1 LIINGRTIAI
11 SIFLLFSL
19 IIIKLLKNIF
29 IMNEEIQMLIEETI
43 ERMEH
48 AISHLDHELAHIR
61 AGKASP
67 RMIESVHVDYYGSM
81 TPIMQVSNV
90 STPDAR
96 TIAIQPWEKK
106 MIQTIERAIINSNLG
121 FNPEN
126 NGEIIRIN
134 VPVPTEE
141 RRRNLVK
148 DVNKEGEI
156 AKVSI
161 RSARKDANDHLKKM
175 LKAKEISE
183 DMEKDTVEEIQQ
195 LTDNYTKKV
204 DSMMSA
210 KEKEI
215 LTV

>member
-1 LIINGRTIAI
+1 
-11 SIFLLFSL
+11 
-19 IIIKLLKNIF
+19 
-29 IMNEEIQMLIEETI
+29 MNEEIQMLMDETN

-48 AISHLDHELAHIR
+48 ALVHLDNELAHIR

-67 RMIESVHVDYYGSM
+67 RMIEGVLVDYYGSM
-81 TPIMQVSNV
+81 TPLPQVANI

-106 MIQTIERAIINSNLG
+106 MIHTIERAIINSNLG

-148 DVNKEGEI
+148 DAHKESET
-156 AKVSI
+156 AKVSV
-161 RSARKDANDHLKKM
+161 RSARKG
-175 LKAKEISE
+175 KEISE
-183 DMEKDTVEEIQQ
+183 DEEKIAVEEIQNI
-195 LTDNYTKKV
+195 TDSFTKKV
-204 DSMMSA
+204 DMMLHA

-215 LTV
+215 LTI

>member
-1 LIINGRTIAI
+1 
-11 SIFLLFSL
+11 
-19 IIIKLLKNIF
+19 
-29 IMNEEIQMLIEETI
+29 MNDEIQMLLDDST

-48 AISHLDHELAHIR
+48 AIAHLDHELAHIR
-61 AGKASP
+61 AGKANP
-67 RMIESVHVDYYGSM
+67 RMIESVVVDYYGVP

-96 TIAIQPWEKK
+96 TIAIQPWDKK
-106 MIQTIERAIINSNLG
+106 MIQPIERAIINSNLG

-126 NGEIIRIN
+126 NGEFIRIN

-148 DVNKEGEI
+148 DAHKEGEV

-161 RSARKDANDHLKKM
+161 RSARKDGNEYLKKL
-175 LKAKEISE
+175 LKSKEISE
-183 DMEKDTVEEIQQ
+183 DDEKDTVERIQI
-195 LTDNYTKKV
+195 LTDKFTRKV
-204 DSMMSA
+204 DELITF

>member
-1 LIINGRTIAI
+1 
-11 SIFLLFSL
+11 
-19 IIIKLLKNIF
+19 
-29 IMNEEIQMLIEETI
+29 MNDEIQMLMDETI
-43 ERMEH
+43 ERMDH
-48 AISHLDHELAHIR
+48 AIAHLDHELAHIR
-61 AGKASP
+61 AGKANP
-67 RMIESVHVDYYGSM
+67 RMIESVVVEYYGAM

-96 TIAIQPWEKK
+96 TIAIQPWDKK
-106 MIQTIERAIINSNLG
+106 LIQAIERAIINSNLG
-121 FNPEN
+121 FNPDN

-148 DVNKEGEI
+148 DAHKEAEI

-161 RSARKDANDHLKKM
+161 RSARKDGNEYLKKL
-175 LKAKEISE
+175 LKSKEISE
-183 DMEKDTVEEIQQ
+183 DLEKITAEEIQE

-204 DSMMSA
+204 DMMLA
-210 KEKEI
+210 TKEKEI

>member
-1 LIINGRTIAI
+1 
-11 SIFLLFSL
+11 
-19 IIIKLLKNIF
+19 
-29 IMNEEIQMLIEETI
+29 MNDEIQMLIDDTT
-43 ERMEH
+43 ERMKL

-61 AGKASP
+61 AGKANP
-67 RMIESVHVDYYGSM
+67 RMIESVIVDYYGVP
-81 TPIMQVSNV
+81 TPIMQVSSV

-96 TIAIQPWEKK
+96 TIAIQPWDKK
-106 MIQTIERAIINSNLG
+106 MIQPIERAIINSNLG

-148 DVNKEGEI
+148 DAHKEGEI

-161 RSARKDANDHLKKM
+161 RSARKDANDYLKKL
-175 LKAKEISE
+175 LKSKELSE
-183 DMEKDTVEEIQQ
+183 DDEATTVEKIQIF
-195 LTDNYTKKV
+195 TDKFTKKV
-204 DSMMSA
+204 DELIA
-210 KEKEI
+210 FKEKEI

>member
-1 LIINGRTIAI
+1 MVY
-11 SIFLLFSL
+11 
-19 IIIKLLKNIF
+19 
-29 IMNEEIQMLIEETI
+29 MNEEIQMLIDETI

-48 AISHLDHELAHIR
+48 ALKHLDNELAHIR

-67 RMIESVHVDYYGSM
+67 RMIEGVMVEYYGAM
-81 TPIMQVSNV
+81 TPLPQVANI

-106 MIQTIERAIINSNLG
+106 MIHLIERAIINSNLG

-141 RRRNLVK
+141 RRRNLIK
-148 DVNKEGEI
+148 DAHRESET
-156 AKVSI
+156 AKVSV
-161 RSARKDANDHLKKM
+161 RSARKDANDFLKKM

-183 DMEKDTVEEIQQ
+183 DEEKTAAEEIQS
-195 LTDNYTKKV
+195 LTDTYTKKV
-204 DSMMSA
+204 DVMLQA

-215 LTV
+215 LTI

>member
-1 LIINGRTIAI
+1 
-11 SIFLLFSL
+11 
-19 IIIKLLKNIF
+19 
-29 IMNEEIQMLIEETI
+29 MNDEIVMLIDEST

-48 AISHLDHELAHIR
+48 AIAHLDHELAHIR

-67 RMIESVHVDYYGSM
+67 RMIESVVVEYYGAL

-96 TIAIQPWEKK
+96 TIAIQPWDKK
-106 MIQTIERAIINSNLG
+106 MIQPIERAIINSNLG

-126 NGEIIRIN
+126 NGEFIRIN

-141 RRRNLVK
+141 RRRNLVR
-148 DVNKEGEI
+148 DAHKEGET

-161 RSARKDANDHLKKM
+161 RSARKDGNDYLKKL
-175 LKAKEISE
+175 LKSKEISE
-183 DMEKDTVEEIQQ
+183 DEEKDTVDKIQL
-195 LTDNYTKKV
+195 LTDKFTKKV
-204 DSMMSA
+204 DDMIA
-210 KEKEI
+210 TKEKEI

>member
-1 LIINGRTIAI
+1 
-11 SIFLLFSL
+11 
-19 IIIKLLKNIF
+19 
-29 IMNEEIQMLIEETI
+29 MNEEIQMLIDETI

-48 AISHLDHELAHIR
+48 AIAHLDHELAHIR
-61 AGKASP
+61 AGKAST
-67 RMIESVHVDYYGSM
+67 RMIDGVNVDYYGAM
-81 TPIMQVSNV
+81 TPLPQVANI

-106 MIQTIERAIINSNLG
+106 MIHTIERAIINSNLG

-134 VPVPTEE
+134 VPIPTEE

-148 DVNKEGEI
+148 DAHKESET
-156 AKVSI
+156 AKVSV
-161 RSARKDANDHLKKM
+161 RSARKDGNDFLKKL

-183 DMEKDTVEEIQQ
+183 DEEKISVEQIQE
-195 LTDNYTKKV
+195 LTDSYTKKI
-204 DSMMSA
+204 DIMLQA

-215 LTV
+215 LTI

>member
-1 LIINGRTIAI
+1 
-11 SIFLLFSL
+11 
-19 IIIKLLKNIF
+19 
-29 IMNEEIQMLIEETI
+29 MNDEIQMII
-43 ERMEH
+43 DDSSERMDH
-48 AISHLDHELAHIR
+48 AIAHLDHELAHIR

-67 RMIESVHVDYYGSM
+67 RMIESVVVDYYGVP

-96 TIAIQPWEKK
+96 TIAIQPWDKK
-106 MIQTIERAIINSNLG
+106 MIQAIERAIMNSNLG

-126 NGEIIRIN
+126 NGEFIRIN

-141 RRRNLVK
+141 RRRSLVK
-148 DVNKEGEI
+148 DAHREGET

-161 RSARKDANDHLKKM
+161 CSARKDGNDYLKKL
-175 LKAKEISE
+175 LKSKEISE
-183 DMEKDTVEEIQQ
+183 DEEKDTVELIQQ
-195 LTDNYTKKV
+195 LTDKFTRKV
-204 DSMMSA
+204 DELISA

>member
-1 LIINGRTIAI
+1 
-11 SIFLLFSL
+11 
-19 IIIKLLKNIF
+19 
-29 IMNEEIQMLIEETI
+29 MNEEIQMLLEETT
-43 ERMEH
+43 ERMDS
-48 AISHLDHELAHIR
+48 AIAHLDHELAHIR
-61 AGKASP
+61 AGKANP
-67 RMIESVHVDYYGSM
+67 RMIESVMVDYYGVP
-81 TPIMQVSNV
+81 TALPKVSNV

-106 MIQTIERAIINSNLG
+106 MIQAIERAIINSNLG

-148 DVNKEGEI
+148 DSHKEGEI

-161 RSARKDANDHLKKM
+161 RAARKDGNEYLKKL

-183 DMEKDTVEEIQQ
+183 DDEKEVVEKIQEM
-195 LTDNYTKKV
+195 TDRYTRKV
-204 DSMMSA
+204 DSLLSA

>member
-1 LIINGRTIAI
+1 
-11 SIFLLFSL
+11 
-19 IIIKLLKNIF
+19 
-29 IMNEEIQMLIEETI
+29 MNEDIQMLMEETV

-48 AISHLDHELAHIR
+48 ALTHLDHELAHIR

-67 RMIESVHVDYYGSM
+67 RMIEGVMVDYYGSM
-81 TPIMQVSNV
+81 TPLPQVANI

-106 MIQTIERAIINSNLG
+106 MIHTIERAIINSNLG

-148 DVNKEGEI
+148 DAHKESET
-156 AKVSI
+156 AKVSV
-161 RSARKDANDHLKKM
+161 RSARKDGNDFLKKL

-183 DMEKDTVEEIQQ
+183 DEEKIAIEDIQNH
-195 LTDNYTKKV
+195 TDNYTKKIDLMV
-204 DSMMSA
+204 QA

-215 LTV
+215 LTI

>member
-1 LIINGRTIAI
+1 
-11 SIFLLFSL
+11 
-19 IIIKLLKNIF
+19 
-29 IMNEEIQMLIEETI
+29 MNDEIVMLIDDST

-48 AISHLDHELAHIR
+48 AIAHLDHELAHIR
-61 AGKASP
+61 AGKANP
-67 RMIESVHVDYYGSM
+67 RMIESVVVDYYGVP

-96 TIAIQPWEKK
+96 TIAIQPWDKK
-106 MIQTIERAIINSNLG
+106 MIQPIERAIINSNLG

-126 NGEIIRIN
+126 NGEFIRIN

-148 DVNKEGEI
+148 DAHKEGEV

-161 RSARKDANDHLKKM
+161 RSARKDGNEYLKKL
-175 LKAKEISE
+175 LKSKEISE
-183 DMEKDTVEEIQQ
+183 DEEKDTVEKIQI
-195 LTDNYTKKV
+195 LTDKFTSKV
-204 DSMMSA
+204 DELIA
-210 KEKEI
+210 FKEKEI

>member
-1 LIINGRTIAI
+1 
-11 SIFLLFSL
+11 
-19 IIIKLLKNIF
+19 
-29 IMNEEIQMLIEETI
+29 MNDEIVMLIDEST

-48 AISHLDHELAHIR
+48 AIAHLDHELAHIR

-67 RMIESVHVDYYGSM
+67 RMIESVVVEYYGAL

-96 TIAIQPWEKK
+96 TIAIQPWDKK
-106 MIQTIERAIINSNLG
+106 MIQPIERAIINSNLG

-126 NGEIIRIN
+126 NGEFIRIN

-141 RRRNLVK
+141 RRRNLVR
-148 DVNKEGEI
+148 DAHKEGET

-161 RSARKDANDHLKKM
+161 RSARKDGNDYLKKL
-175 LKAKEISE
+175 LKSKEISE
-183 DMEKDTVEEIQQ
+183 DEEKDTVEKIQL
-195 LTDNYTKKV
+195 LTDKFTKKV
-204 DSMMSA
+204 DDMIA
-210 KEKEI
+210 TKEKEI

>member
-1 LIINGRTIAI
+1 
-11 SIFLLFSL
+11 
-19 IIIKLLKNIF
+19 
-29 IMNEEIQMLIEETI
+29 MNDEIVMLIDDST

-48 AISHLDHELAHIR
+48 AIAHLDHELAHIR
-61 AGKASP
+61 AGKANP
-67 RMIESVHVDYYGSM
+67 RMIESVVVDYYGVP

-96 TIAIQPWEKK
+96 TIAIQPWDKK
-106 MIQTIERAIINSNLG
+106 MIQPIERAIINSNLG

-126 NGEIIRIN
+126 NGEFIRIN

-148 DVNKEGEI
+148 DAQKEGEV

-161 RSARKDANDHLKKM
+161 RSARKDGNEYLKKL
-175 LKAKEISE
+175 LKSKEISE
-183 DMEKDTVEEIQQ
+183 DEEKDTVEKIQI
-195 LTDNYTKKV
+195 LTDKFTRKV
-204 DSMMSA
+204 DELIA
-210 KEKEI
+210 FKEKEI